1 MLRAAR
7 PAEDCAV
14 RHEQGRA
21 PAGYRFP
28 ETSWG
33 IVLATRAQ
41 ADAGRALE
49 VLCRRYWPP
58 VYASLRR
65 KGFEPATAED
75 LTQGFFLHLIEHGIV
90 ARADPRRGRFRSF
103 LFGALR
109 WFLANDRERAR
120 ALKRGGDSVFVPID
134 IAETEASMHFDAR
147 SQVPFE
153 LQFDQQWARIV
164 VKNALDALGTEYARQ
179 GMTFEYETLRPCLDP
194 GAESPSYATLA
205 EHLDRNEGAIKVA
218 VHRLRRRFRDALRGE
233 IGCTVATA
241 ADIEDELI
249 HLRNVLAVSPTIEP
263 T

>member
-1 MLRAAR
+1 M
-7 PAEDCAV
+7 
-14 RHEQGRA
+14 RHGQGRA
-21 PAGYRFP
+21 QAGSRFP

-41 ADAGRALE
+41 ADAGPALE

-65 KGFEPATAED
+65 KGFEPGSAED

-109 WFLANDRERAR
+109 WFLANDRERVH
-120 ALKRGGDSVFVPID
+120 ALKRGGDCVFVPID
-134 IAETEASMHFDAR
+134 IAETEASMHLDAR
-147 SQVPFE
+147 GEVPFE
-153 LQFDQQWARIV
+153 LQFDRQWARV
-164 VKNALDALGTEYARQ
+164 AVKNALDALGTEYAGQ
-179 GMTFEYETLRPCLDP
+179 GMAFEYETLRPCLDP
-194 GAESPSYATLA
+194 GAETPSYAALA
-205 EHLDRNEGAIKVA
+205 KLLDRSEGAVKVA
-218 VHRLRRRFRDALRGE
+218 VHRLRKRFRDALRGE

-241 ADIEDELI
+241 GEIEDELI
-249 HLRNVLAVSPTIEP
+249 HLRNVLAASPTFGP

>member
-33 IVLATRAQ
+33 IVLATRAS

-109 WFLANDRERAR
+109 WFLANDRERLR
-120 ALKRGGDSVFVPID
+120 ALKRGGDSVFVPMAVARMTPGD
-134 IAETEASMHFDAR
+134 LGFSSAFVWRPGRRMADLNSLVIAGSNMHIEF
-147 SQVPFE
+147 
-153 LQFDQQWARIV
+153 
-164 VKNALDALGTEYARQ
+164 
-179 GMTFEYETLRPCLDP
+179 
-194 GAESPSYATLA
+194 ATGIN
-205 EHLDRNEGAIKVA
+205 D
-218 VHRLRRRFRDALRGE
+218 RGE
-233 IGCTVATA
+233 IA
-241 ADIEDELI
+241 ANAYLPTGEI
-249 HLRNVLAVSPTIEP
+249 HGILLVPVTK
-263 T
+263 

>member
-1 MLRAAR
+1 MLIAAR

-21 PAGYRFP
+21 PAGSRFP

-58 VYASLRR
+58 VYASIRR
-65 KGFEPATAED
+65 KGFGPATAED

-90 ARADPRRGRFRSF
+90 ARADPQRGRFRSY
-103 LFGALR
+103 LLGVLR
-109 WFLANDRERAR
+109 WFLANDHERAQ

-134 IAETEASMHFDAR
+134 IVETEASMHFDMG
-147 SQVPFE
+147 SEVPFE
-153 LQFDQQWARIV
+153 LQFDRQWARVV
-164 VKNALDALGTEYARQ
+164 VKNALDALATDYTRQ
-179 GMTFEYETLRPCLDP
+179 GRTFEYQTLRPCLDP
-194 GAESPSYATLA
+194 GAEATSYATLA
-205 EHLDRNEGAIKVA
+205 KHLDRSEGAAKVA
-218 VHRLRRRFRDALRGE
+218 VHRLRRRFRDALREE

-241 ADIEDELI
+241 QEIEDELA
-249 HLRNVLAVSPTIEP
+249 HLRDVLASSPVQLA
-263 T
+263 